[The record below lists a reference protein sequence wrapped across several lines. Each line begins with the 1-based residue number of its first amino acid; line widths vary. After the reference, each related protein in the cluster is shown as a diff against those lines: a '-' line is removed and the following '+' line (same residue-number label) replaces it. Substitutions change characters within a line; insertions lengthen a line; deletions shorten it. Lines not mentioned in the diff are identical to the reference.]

1 MERLAYL
8 IDTNVVADY
17 LNGVVTT
24 MSRVEQAIE
33 DRSLIYLSQ
42 PVHFEV
48 VRGLAKANAT
58 RKMRL
63 FASELAPKLSWA
75 SLTDEDWQT
84 AANFWVQTT
93 RAGNQLSDIDYLI
106 SALSMRLNAVLVTA
120 DNDFDALP
128 VKRENWRV

>member
-63 FASELAPKLSWA
+63 FASELAPKLS
-75 SLTDEDWQT
+75 
-84 AANFWVQTT
+84 
-93 RAGNQLSDIDYLI
+93 
-106 SALSMRLNAVLVTA
+106 
-120 DNDFDALP
+120 
-128 VKRENWRV
+128 